1 MIKVERLSLSYREG
15 RKREP
20 VRVID
25 DLNLGVAEGESVVI
39 IGPSGCGKTSLLY
52 ILAGLMRPT
61 AGTITIGDEEIRKPQ
76 RDVALVLQDAGLLPW
91 KTVWKN
97 ASLSLKF
104 NGQDRRIGDGA
115 AAAAARTRVRTTLS
129 DLGLA
134 ELEHRYPAQ
143 LSGGQSKR
151 VAIAR
156 ALAIAPRVLLMDEPL
171 VSLDAFTRERIQEM
185 ILGLWQRQR
194 FTMVLVT
201 HEMEEAVFLG
211 QRIVVLSSRP
221 ATLKAIVDNPE
232 MGGPG
237 WRQSEA
243 YYQQVR
249 RVRLLCES

>member
-1 MIKVERLSLSYREG
+1 MGDLSA
-15 RKREP
+15 
-20 VRVID
+20 
-25 DLNLGVAEGESVVI
+25 AE
-39 IGPSGCGKTSLLY
+39 
-52 ILAGLMRPT
+52 
-61 AGTITIGDEEIRKPQ
+61 
-76 RDVALVLQDAGLLPW
+76 
-91 KTVWKN
+91 
-97 ASLSLKF
+97 
-104 NGQDRRIGDGA
+104 
-115 AAAAARTRVRTTLS
+115 AARARVRTTLS

-143 LSGGQSKR
+143 LSGGQGKR

-156 ALAIAPRVLLMDEPL
+156 ALAVAPRVLLMDEPL

-185 ILGLWQRQR
+185 ILNLWQRQR

-221 ATLKAIVDNPE
+221 ATIKAIVDNPQ
-232 MGGPG
+232 MGTPA